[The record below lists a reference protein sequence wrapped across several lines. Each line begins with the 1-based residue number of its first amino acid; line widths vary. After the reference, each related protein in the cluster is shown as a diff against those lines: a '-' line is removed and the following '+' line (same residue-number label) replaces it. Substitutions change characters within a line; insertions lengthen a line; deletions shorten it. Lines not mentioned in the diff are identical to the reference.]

1 MRALL
6 ILAAVVTVMV
16 GLPLLAVGIR
26 RLLRRPLSPDQV
38 ELDHKLDENRRD
50 GRYFWR

>member
-16 GLPLLAVGIR
+16 GLPLLAVGVR
-26 RLLRRPLSPDQV
+26 RLLRRPLSPEHA
-38 ELDHKLDENRRD
+38 ELDRRLDENRRD

>member
-16 GLPLLAVGIR
+16 GLPLLGIAVR
-26 RLLRRPLSPDQV
+26 KLLRRPLSPEQV
-38 ELDHKLDENRRD
+38 ELDKRLDENRRD